1 MTTNWGNA
9 QFNKAPFTNGA
20 GVQQNGL
27 VKLWHYRR
35 TAPSPSL
42 EPAILDPGISPSES
56 NFRNYPWVSS
66 NSSEYHVRTSDGAVG
81 IVIVPRPKSFLKV
94 RLNWHG
100 SFIADWD
107 GGGGGATVTN
117 PGIRIRIAPRLGIS
131 AIKLP
136 AIEAQRAENYWVG
149 NRDPAVGTISQY
161 VVPFSF
167 DATWIIPLQDVAS
180 KYPDVFTMPEN
191 IKNDFTL
198 DMNWILSV
206 AGAGTAQPNRGIWI
220 RDLEST
226 VEQFQNVSYHNEEVV
241 L

>member
-35 TAPSPSL
+35 TVESSVL
-42 EPAILDPGISPSES
+42 EPGVLDPGISLSS
-56 NFRNYPWVSS
+56 GNFRNYPWVAP
-66 NSSEYHVRTSDGAVG
+66 NSPEYHVRTTDGAVG

-94 RLNWHG
+94 RLNWQG
-100 SFIADWD
+100 TFIADWSET
-107 GGGGGATVTN
+107 ATVTN
-117 PGIRIRIAPRLGIS
+117 PGVRVRIAPRLGIS
-131 AIKLP
+131 AIKTP
-136 AIEAQRAENYWVG
+136 AIEAKRAENYWVG

-161 VVPFSF
+161 VVPLSF

-191 IKNDFTL
+191 IKDDFTL
-198 DMNWILSV
+198 DMNWVLEL

-226 VEQFQNVSYHNEEVV
+226 VEQFQNVSYHNEHVT